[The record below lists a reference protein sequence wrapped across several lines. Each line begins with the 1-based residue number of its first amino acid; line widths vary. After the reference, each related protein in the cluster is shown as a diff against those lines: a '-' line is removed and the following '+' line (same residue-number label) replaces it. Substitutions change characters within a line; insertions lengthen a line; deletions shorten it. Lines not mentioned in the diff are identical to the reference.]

1 METEELKNKTTD
13 LLGHVGDV
21 VETYSKL
28 FLIKTTRQASRLSA
42 MAITTVIAAV
52 LGFFALMFASLAF
65 AWWMGNVV
73 NSRIGGFG
81 IVAVFYVLLIV
92 ILWSTRKKGI
102 IPYFRNLIVRNVYD
116 E

>member
-1 METEELKNKTTD
+1 METEELKNKTND
-13 LLGHVGDV
+13 LVDHVGDM

-28 FLIKTTRQASRLSA
+28 FLIKTTRQASRIAS
-42 MAITTVIAAV
+42 MAITAIIAAV
-52 LGFFALMFASLAF
+52 LGFFALMFASFAF

-81 IVAVFYVLLIV
+81 IVAAFYVLLFV
-92 ILWSTRKKGI
+92 IIWSTRKKGI
-102 IPYFRNLIVRNVYD
+102 IPYFRNLIVRSVYD

>member
-1 METEELKNKTTD
+1 MQTEELKDKTTD
-13 LLGHVGDV
+13 LVGHVGDV

-28 FLIKTTRQASRLSA
+28 LLVKSTRQASRIAS
-42 MAITTVIAAV
+42 MAVTAVIAAV
-52 LGFFALMFASLAF
+52 FGFFALMFASFAF
-65 AWWMGNVV
+65 AWWMGEVV

-81 IVAVFYVLLIV
+81 ICAGFYILLVV

-102 IPYFRNLIVRNVYD
+102 IPYFRNLIVRSVYD